1 MKKKSKTLISG
12 NPGSTFKPLLLNG
25 NQIDIVNEWRY
36 LGTTIV
42 PGKSLSFSAKSK
54 LRAFYSSA
62 NSLLS
67 AKLKPDNTVLMHLLF
82 LFVSLRLLTHPKL
95 SNSVIQKCILVMWL

>member
-42 PGKSLSFSAKSK
+42 SGKSLSFSAKSE

-62 NSLLS
+62 NFLLS